1 MAEGAG
7 RSSSAGDA
15 SSELN
20 ARPLKRGRRAREA
33 QRSLCDWMCLQF
45 SRKVGGPFFSAKLI
59 KKGSRLLHTQCWFW
73 GQDIRSPAGNL
84 LVQYGF
90 ERFRPPEGVEGS
102 SAYLLAL
109 VPARETSCL
118 ILWGFGLFYGT
129 EGAGGI
135 FLDRFRFLPRWTPQ
149 HLLKL
154 PLWRK
159 DQLPDASVPEEASR
173 LVVAARMCAR
183 LCAWIEAYER
193 WVNGLMGTS
202 YHARCLKSFPQATHS
217 LTEHLQGWRDLHE
230 AMSAMAV
237 GSNTYPL
244 LNQIHSR

>member
-1 MAEGAG
+1 
-7 RSSSAGDA
+7 
-15 SSELN
+15 
-20 ARPLKRGRRAREA
+20 
-33 QRSLCDWMCLQF
+33 MCLQF

-118 ILWGFGLFYGT
+118 ILWGFGLFYRT

-149 HLLKL
+149 H
-154 PLWRK
+154 
-159 DQLPDASVPEEASR
+159 
-173 LVVAARMCAR
+173 
-183 LCAWIEAYER
+183 
-193 WVNGLMGTS
+193 
-202 YHARCLKSFPQATHS
+202 F
-217 LTEHLQGWRDLHE
+217 
-230 AMSAMAV
+230 
-237 GSNTYPL
+237 
-244 LNQIHSR
+244 